1 MADVIYQVDGN
12 PADGYRIV
20 CEGFDVS
27 PAVYPT
33 LRAALTAVRTL
44 ERRDIDQPSRPASSW
59 MPGTVAEQALNDSAS
74 RPRPGRRVRP
84 RHRRRRRNPT

>member
-44 ERRDIDQPSRPASSW
+44 ERRDIDRKQAREFVLPDPEHLNERIDRALDAAFD
-59 MPGTVAEQALNDSAS
+59 PGHDDDGGT
-74 RPRPGRRVRP
+74 PP
-84 RHRRRRRNPT
+84 